1 MSIDLPPLA
10 PEVFRRMDTSRYLRA
25 WHRFDAVNALD
36 PNKIDHGGHTWP
48 RELFFAQRL
57 SEWVLRL
64 CPEASEALR
73 LASRCQHIRR
83 WEMPRTDYEATR
95 AGYLRWRTDLKRF
108 HSAESARILSE
119 AGFDAETIACVR
131 SLNLKE
137 NLGRDP
143 EVQVLED
150 ALCLVTLQYQL
161 AELSQKTERA
171 KMISILQKTWGKMS
185 RQAHEA
191 ALALPYAEPERAL
204 LAEALA

>member
-1 MSIDLPPLA
+1 
-10 PEVFRRMDTSRYLRA
+10 MDTPRTLRA
-25 WHRFDAVNALD
+25 WLAFDAANAQD
-36 PNKIDHGGHTWP
+36 PNTIEDGGRTWP

-57 SEWVLRL
+57 SEWVSRL

-73 LASRCQHIRR
+73 LASRCQHICR
-83 WEMPRTDYEATR
+83 WQIPRTDYEPTR
-95 AGYLRWRTDLKRF
+95 GGYLRWRSDLKRF
-108 HSAESARILSE
+108 HAAQAVRLLAE
-119 AGFDAETIACVR
+119 AGFDAETAARVR

-137 NLGRDP
+137 NLGEDP

-161 AELSQKTERA
+161 AELAEKTEHA
-171 KMISILQKTWGKMS
+171 KMISILQKTWRKMS

-191 ALALPYAEPERAL
+191 ALQLPYAERERAL